1 MTQLWEEVGW
11 WVFISR
17 IFFNVDSKHSPAAP
31 WTFCGFVPSQRT
43 SGPSR
48 PAGAQGSGGTAV
60 ASLLPARKRKNW
72 NCWA

>member
-43 SGPSR
+43 SEVSKIIVLFDD
-48 PAGAQGSGGTAV
+48 GTFQEM
-60 ASLLPARKRKNW
+60 
-72 NCWA
+72 